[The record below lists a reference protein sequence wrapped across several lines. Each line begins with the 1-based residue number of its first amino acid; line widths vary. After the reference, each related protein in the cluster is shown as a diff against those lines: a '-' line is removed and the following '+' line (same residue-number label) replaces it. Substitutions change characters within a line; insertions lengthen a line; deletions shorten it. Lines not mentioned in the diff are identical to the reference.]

1 MTFVVAEEEADG
13 ADEEAAVL
21 AEHLGFVAVLAAVLV
36 KAALLDD
43 GVGVLRDRRFR
54 NIHRDCWARVF
65 LGLKDFGLERLGA
78 DSILRSTQALC

>member
-21 AEHLGFVAVLAAVLV
+21 AEHLGLVAVLDAVLV

-43 GVGVLRDRRFR
+43 GVGVLGDLRFR
-54 NIHRDCWARVF
+54 NIHRDCWARVC
-65 LGLKDFGLERLGA
+65 LSWKDFGMGRLGA
-78 DSILRSTQALC
+78 DSILRSTQATC